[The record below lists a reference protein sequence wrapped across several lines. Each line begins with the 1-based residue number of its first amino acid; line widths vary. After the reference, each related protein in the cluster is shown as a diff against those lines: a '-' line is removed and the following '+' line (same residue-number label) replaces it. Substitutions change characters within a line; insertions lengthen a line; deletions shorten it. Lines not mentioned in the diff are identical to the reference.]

1 MIFGAPSNA
10 ANRLSVRGPGAE
22 IEGGFSR
29 GPPPS
34 GGGKSRGPSGRGL
47 TLAGTSHFAILHGT
61 GGGLVRPPCVWP
73 LIELELRGKNERV
86 RLHERKPMVPNFK
99 V

>member
-1 MIFGAPSNA
+1 MCKHYRRVIKHNA
-10 ANRLSVRGPGAE
+10 KYHD
-22 IEGGFSR
+22 F
-29 GPPPS
+29 
-34 GGGKSRGPSGRGL
+34 L

-61 GGGLVRPPCVWP
+61 GEGVGTTLPPRVWS

-86 RLHERKPMVPNFK
+86 RLHERKPMVPNSK